1 MVFYFHQ
8 INPNAYFHIT
18 LVESIEMIRKHKL
31 LLLVL
36 CVSLLL
42 FKAVTGNRFV
52 ENGLKRAEIYSDYST
67 FIIQQKL
74 VNESPLSDMKNES
87 SIAVHM
93 HMVAIVISVGIVL
106 FVKQSSQIMRPV
118 VRILIS
124 EVVTERIFKPPRLA

>member
-1 MVFYFHQ
+1 
-8 INPNAYFHIT
+8 
-18 LVESIEMIRKHKL
+18 MIRKHKF

-36 CVSLLL
+36 CLSLLL
-42 FKAVTGNRFV
+42 FKAVSANRFV

-74 VNESPLSDMKNES
+74 VNESSLSDMKNES

-93 HMVAIVISVGIVL
+93 HMVAIVIGMGIVL

-118 VRILIS
+118 VRVLIG